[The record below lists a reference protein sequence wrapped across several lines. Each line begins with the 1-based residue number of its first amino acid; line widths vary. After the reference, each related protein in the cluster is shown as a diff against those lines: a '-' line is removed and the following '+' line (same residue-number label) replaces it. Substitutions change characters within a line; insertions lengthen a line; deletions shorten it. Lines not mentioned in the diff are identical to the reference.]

1 MDLLKSL
8 DPDAIKSKAEVL
20 RPGYTCEVDI
30 PLDGK
35 ALAGAYNVHVTITFD
50 DDEEWLLRTPYQ
62 DGPSP
67 SIEILKRI
75 YESEAITL
83 KVLDKIGVPV
93 PRVYE
98 TGTGFLLKDK
108 SKHCPCMKGTFAD
121 SNR

>member
-8 DPDAIKSKAEVL
+8 DPEAIKAKAEVL

-35 ALAGAYNVHVTITFD
+35 VLAGAYNVHVSITFD

-62 DGPSP
+62 DGSSP

-93 PRVYE
+93 PMVYE
-98 TGTGFLLKDK
+98 TGIGFLLKDK
-108 SKHCPCMKGTFAD
+108 SKHLSLNRVAVAD
-121 SNR
+121 Q

>member
-8 DPDAIKSKAEVL
+8 DPHAIKTKAEAL

-35 ALAGAYNVHVTITFD
+35 VLAGAYNVHVTITFD

-67 SIEILKRI
+67 SIDILKRI
-75 YESEAITL
+75 YQSEVITL
-83 KVLDKIGVPV
+83 RALSKIGVPV
-93 PRVYE
+93 PAVYE
-98 TGTGFLLKDK
+98 TGTAFLTKDK
-108 SKHCPCMKGTFAD
+108 SKHKLL
-121 SNR
+121 S